1 MNKQNMKQ
9 ELKDIGLSN
18 TVVMS
23 ISVAYSVAEKG
34 AVDQREVEKLC
45 KEIVLLDKNKIDI
58 LLYLEAKMHKV
69 APNICEIIG
78 PKIASKLISAAGGV
92 GELAK
97 IPASNI

>member
-58 LLYLEAKMHKV
+58 LLYLEEKCTKWLQTFARLLGQRLLR
-69 APNICEIIG
+69 N
-78 PKIASKLISAAGGV
+78 
-92 GELAK
+92 
-97 IPASNI
+97 